1 MRIAYVHN
9 IEIELDSRSQKEVS
23 SLIKAGHQIMVCGWN
38 KDRNGAIEKKII
50 ETRGCKFYVQNI
62 CIKVKKGK
70 GFKENIISL
79 LKYEFSLAK
88 WLIKN
93 RNDFEAVHA
102 CSLDVMSVA
111 EPIAKIFNKK
121 IVYDV
126 YDDYADSH
134 SVGDRLHSLIK
145 RIDAHFLKKADT
157 VIICS
162 EKRVEQLA
170 TKKEKKLVVIH
181 NTPDVS
187 SVNSALMPTL
197 DNGKLK
203 IAYIGNL
210 NDGRLVFEIAKMIA
224 ENQKFE
230 FYCGGSGVHEQDMM
244 SLSQKCDNIHFYG
257 RLTYEQTLSLESN
270 CDVIPAI
277 YDPNVKN
284 HKFAAPNKFYEAL
297 YLGKP
302 TIMIHNTGMDDMV
315 DKYSTGLTTEFSIEN
330 IERSFDQIADNLLL
344 WKNRE
349 ETIKSVYK
357 ELFSW
362 DIMESRLLSVYEEL
376 ER

>member
-9 IEIELDSRSQKEVS
+9 LEIELDSRSQKEVS
-23 SLIKAGHQIMVCGWN
+23 SLIKAGYQIMFCGWN
-38 KDRNGAIEKKII
+38 KDRNGSIEKKNI
-50 ETRGCKFYVQNI
+50 ETRGCQFEIQNI
-62 CIKVKKGK
+62 CIEVKKGK
-70 GFKENIISL
+70 GFKENIIPL
-79 LKYEFSLAK
+79 LKYEFSLAR

-93 RNDFEAVHA
+93 RNNFDVVHA
-102 CSLDVMSVA
+102 CSLDVMITA
-111 EPIAKIFNKK
+111 EPVAKIFNKK

-134 SVGDRLHSLIK
+134 SVGNRLHSLIK
-145 RIDAHFLKKADT
+145 KIDSHYLKKADT

-162 EKRVEQLA
+162 EKRMEQLA

-181 NTPDVS
+181 NTPDIS
-187 SVNSALMPTL
+187 SVDSTLMPTS
-197 DNGKLK
+197 DNQKLK
-203 IAYIGNL
+203 IAYVGNL

-224 ENQKFE
+224 ENPKLE
-230 FYCGGSGVHEQDMM
+230 FYCGGSGLHEQDIA
-244 SLSQKCDNIHFYG
+244 SLAQKYDNIHFYG

-284 HKFAAPNKFYEAL
+284 HAFAAPNKFYEAL

-315 DKYSTGLTTEFSIEN
+315 DKYNTGLTTEFSIEN
-330 IERSFDQIADNLLL
+330 IKSAFNQISDNLPL
-344 WKNRE
+344 WKDRE
-349 ETIKSVYK
+349 EAIKTVYK

-362 DIMESRLLSVYEEL
+362 NIMEARLLSVYEGL
-376 ER
+376 EQ